1 MTSSTH
7 CWALPAVP
15 LVRLMHLEALCADQ
29 SAAHWVHRSVELQPV
44 SKPEPNRLAQSA
56 GHSSLTKRAHSS
68 VMRLLYRVPSHSTLA
83 SVLSV
88 RSFTCLGFVP
98 LRDFTLARPLFA
110 RLPKVS
116 LRSVLRLSQP
126 LDGLLRPKASR
137 AYFIPLPR
145 PGSILFRGF
154 SRRAA
159 TLPHRK
165 EPAPMPL

>member
-7 CWALPAVP
+7 CWASPAEP
-15 LVRLMHLEALCADQ
+15 LVRLIRLRVLLTDQ
-29 SAAHWVHRSVELQPV
+29 SAAHWVHRSVALQPV
-44 SKPEPNRLAQSA
+44 SKPERLRLAQSA
-56 GHSSLTKRAHSS
+56 GHSSLAKRAHSPLTC
-68 VMRLLYRVPSHSTLA
+68 LLFRVPSHSNLA
-83 SVLSV
+83 PVLSV
-88 RSFTCLGFVP
+88 RDFTCLGFVP

-137 AYFIPLPR
+137 ACFIPLPR

-154 SRRAA
+154 SLRAA

>member
-1 MTSSTH
+1 
-7 CWALPAVP
+7 
-15 LVRLMHLEALCADQ
+15 VRLIRLEALCADQ
-29 SAAHWVHRSVELQPV
+29 STAHWVHRGVALQPV
-44 SKPEPNRLAQSA
+44 SKPERTRLTPSA
-56 GHSSLTKRAHSS
+56 GHSSLAKRAHSS
-68 VMRLLYRVPSHSTLA
+68 GTSLLFRVPSHSTLA
-83 SVLSV
+83 SVLSDQ
-88 RSFTCLGFVP
+88 SFTCLGFVP
-98 LRDFTLARPLFA
+98 LRDFTLARPLFE

-116 LRSVLRLSQP
+116 LRSVLRFSQP

-154 SRRAA
+154 SLRAA